1 MMKSLVNPNFPT
13 MAALFHST
21 PFLTFKK
28 RVSWPDK
35 VNQNHRWA
43 RRPTFKPVCKISEI
57 SPGLIV
63 GKLND
68 DKQTAW
74 HWRAE
79 DRKSQSQDHSK
90 KYENKS
96 SFKERS
102 QDYSKNNENASS
114 NIKTCDRSA
123 LGLSANGPL
132 NLEDVKT
139 AYRSCALKW
148 HPDHH
153 RGFSKAFAEEK
164 FKICNAAYQSL
175 CDKLSSS

>member
-28 RVSWPDK
+28 RVSWP
-35 VNQNHRWA
+35 
-43 RRPTFKPVCKISEI
+43 PTFKPVCKISEI

-79 DRKSQSQDHSK
+79 ERKSQSQDHSK

-96 SFKERS
+96 SSFNERS
-102 QDYSKNNENASS
+102 QHYSKNNENASS
-114 NIKTCDRSA
+114 NIKTSDRSA

-153 RGFSKAFAEEK
+153 RGFSKALAEEK

-175 CDKLSSS
+175 CDKLSAS